1 MVLSLFLQRKDP
13 ADPFND
19 DEKERQKAEA
29 LARKFEEKYVRS
41 SFYIMLSLRVGN
53 AVQFSAKIALTE
65 ISSR

>member
-41 SFYIMLSLRVGN
+41 SSLYY
-53 AVQFSAKIALTE
+53 AIP
-65 ISSR
+65 

>member
-1 MVLSLFLQRKDP
+1 MGLGDRLDSDGFVFLFLQRKDP

-41 SFYIMLSLRVGN
+41 SLYYAIP
-53 AVQFSAKIALTE
+53 
-65 ISSR
+65 